1 MNLEAIAARIVF
13 MPEND
18 PPLLDGPSEADGIPD
33 HRREFLRMAALFQGG
48 LLLFAL
54 GLAWLAGINLAEQFR
69 FTGTA
74 VAWGVGATVPMLAL
88 FTITYFFPIGPL
100 GTIKGFLH
108 EVLGPPLVQCR
119 WYDLVFVALLAG
131 CSEELL
137 FRGVL
142 QSWIGRWGAV
152 AGLLASNVIFGLAHA
167 ITPTY
172 AVLAG
177 LLGVYL
183 GLVYTITGEANLV
196 PAILCHTLYDLVAFF
211 VVRRDAEKRTSTP

>member
-1 MNLEAIAARIVF
+1 

-18 PPLLDGPSEADGIPD
+18 PPLLDELPEADGIPGN
-33 HRREFLRMAALFQGG
+33 RREFLRMAALFQGG

-54 GLAWLAGINLAEQFR
+54 GLAWLAGINLGKQLR
-69 FTGTA
+69 FTGAA

-88 FTITYFFPIGPL
+88 FAITYRFPVGPL

-108 EVLGPPLVQCR
+108 EVLGPPLAQCR

-131 CSEELL
+131 GSEELL

-152 AGLLASNVIFGLAHA
+152 VGLLGSNVIFGLAHA

-177 LLGVYL
+177 LLGIYL
-183 GLVYTITGEANLV
+183 GIVFTITGEANLV
-196 PAILCHTLYDLVAFF
+196 PAILCHALYDLVAFF
-211 VVRRDAEKRTSTP
+211 VVQSEARKRTSVA

>member
-1 MNLEAIAARIVF
+1 

-18 PPLLDGPSEADGIPD
+18 SPLLDEPSDANGIPGN
-33 HRREFLRMAALFQGG
+33 RREFLRMATLFQGG
-48 LLLFAL
+48 LMLLAL
-54 GLAWLAGINLAEQFR
+54 GLAWLAGINLGEQLR

-88 FTITYFFPIGPL
+88 FAITYLFPVGPL

-108 EVLGPPLVQCR
+108 EVLGPPLAQCR

-142 QSWIGRWGAV
+142 QSWIGRWGPFT
-152 AGLLASNVIFGLAHA
+152 GLIASSVIFGMAHA

-172 AVLAG
+172 AILAG

-183 GLVYTITGEANLV
+183 GLVFTITGEANLV
-196 PAILCHTLYDLVAFF
+196 PAILCHALYDLVAFF
-211 VVRRDAEKRTSTP
+211 VVQREARVTRPG

>member
-1 MNLEAIAARIVF
+1 

-18 PPLLDGPSEADGIPD
+18 SPLLDKRPEADGIPGN
-33 HRREFLRMAALFQGG
+33 RGEFLRLATLFQGG

-54 GLAWLAGINLAEQFR
+54 GLAWLVGINLSSQLHV
-69 FTGTA
+69 TGAA

-88 FTITYFFPIGPL
+88 FAITYLFPIGPF
-100 GTIKGFLH
+100 GAIKGFLQ
-108 EVLGPPLVQCR
+108 EVLGPSLAQCR

-142 QSWIGRWGAV
+142 QTWIGRWGATV
-152 AGLLASNVIFGLAHA
+152 GLLASNVVFGLAHA

-172 AVLAG
+172 AILAG
-177 LLGVYL
+177 LLGIYL

-196 PAILCHTLYDLVAFF
+196 PAILCHALYDLVAFF
-211 VVRRDAEKRTSTP
+211 VVRSEARQRMATVVPSLRRRDGA

>member
-1 MNLEAIAARIVF
+1 

-18 PPLLDGPSEADGIPD
+18 PPLLAEPSAADGTPGN
-33 HRREFLRMAALFQGG
+33 RGEFLRMATLFQSG
-48 LLLFAL
+48 LMLLAL
-54 GLAWLAGINLAEQFR
+54 GLAWLAGIDLVEQLR

-74 VAWGVGATVPMLAL
+74 VAWGVGATMPMLAL
-88 FTITYFFPIGPL
+88 FAITYLFPVGPL

-108 EVLGPPLVQCR
+108 EVLGPPLAQCR
-119 WYDLVFVALLAG
+119 WYHLAFVALLAG

-152 AGLLASNVIFGLAHA
+152 VGLLGSNMIFGLAHA

-177 LLGVYL
+177 LLGIYL

-196 PAILCHTLYDLVAFF
+196 PAILCHALYDLVAFF
-211 VVRRDAEKRTSTP
+211 VVRREARKRMRIGVQG

>member
-1 MNLEAIAARIVF
+1 

-18 PPLLDGPSEADGIPD
+18 SPLLDEPAETDGIPGN
-33 HRREFLRMAALFQGG
+33 RGEFLRMATLFQGG

-54 GLAWLAGINLAEQFR
+54 GLAWLAGINLSSQLH
-69 FTGTA
+69 FTGAA
-74 VAWGVGATVPMLAL
+74 VAWGVGATVPMWAL
-88 FTITYFFPIGPL
+88 FAITYLFPVGPL
-100 GTIKGFLH
+100 GTIKHFLR
-108 EVLGPPLVQCR
+108 EVLGPSLAQCR

-142 QSWIGRWGAV
+142 QTWMGRWGAL

-177 LLGVYL
+177 LLGIYL
-183 GLVYTITGEANLV
+183 GLVYTITGEANLI
-196 PAILCHTLYDLVAFF
+196 PAILCHALYDLVAFF
-211 VVRRDAEKRTSTP
+211 VFQSEARKRTTAL

>member
-1 MNLEAIAARIVF
+1 
-13 MPEND
+13 MPQND
-18 PPLLDGPSEADGIPD
+18 QPLLDELPEADGIPGN
-33 HRREFLRMAALFQGG
+33 RGEFLRMATLFQGG

-54 GLAWLAGINLAEQFR
+54 GLAWLAGINLGEQLR

-88 FTITYFFPIGPL
+88 FAITYLFPVGPF

-108 EVLGPPLVQCR
+108 EVLGPPLARCR

-142 QSWIGRWGAV
+142 QTWIGRWGALV
-152 AGLLASNVIFGLAHA
+152 GLLASNVIFGLAHA

-177 LLGVYL
+177 LLGIYL

-211 VVRRDAEKRTSTP
+211 VVRRAARQL

>member
-1 MNLEAIAARIVF
+1 MTQS
-13 MPEND
+13 D
-18 PPLLDGPSEADGIPD
+18 PPPPDERPEADDIPTS
-33 HRREFLRMAALFQGG
+33 RREFLRMATVFQGCLA
-48 LLLFAL
+48 LLAL
-54 GLAWLAGINLAEQFR
+54 GLAWLAGVDLSSQFR
-69 FTGTA
+69 VTGTA
-74 VAWGVGATVPMLAL
+74 VAWGIGATVPMLVL
-88 FTITYFFPIGPL
+88 FAITYFFPVGPL

-108 EVLGPPLVQCR
+108 EVLGPPLAVCR

-142 QSWIGRWGAV
+142 QSWMGRWGAL

-172 AVLAG
+172 AVLAS
-177 LLGVYL
+177 LLGIYL

-211 VVRRDAEKRTSTP
+211 VVRSEARKRTSAA

>member
-1 MNLEAIAARIVF
+1 
-13 MPEND
+13 MPENT
-18 PPLLDGPSEADGIPD
+18 PPLLTEPSETDGIPSN
-33 HRREFLRMAALFQGG
+33 RRDFLRMATLFQGG
-48 LLLFAL
+48 LMLLAL
-54 GLAWLAGINLAEQFR
+54 GLAWLAGINLGEQLR

-88 FTITYFFPIGPL
+88 FAITYLFPVGPL
-100 GTIKGFLH
+100 GTIKDFLH
-108 EVLGPPLVQCR
+108 EVLGPPLTQCR

-142 QSWIGRWGAV
+142 QSWIGRWSALG
-152 AGLLASNVIFGLAHA
+152 GLLASSVVFGLAHA

-177 LLGVYL
+177 LLGIYL
-183 GLVYTITGEANLV
+183 GVLFTITGQENLIA
-196 PAILCHTLYDLVAFF
+196 PILCHALYDLVAFF
-211 VVRRDAEKRTSTP
+211 VVRQSHVARGHSARRAATRP